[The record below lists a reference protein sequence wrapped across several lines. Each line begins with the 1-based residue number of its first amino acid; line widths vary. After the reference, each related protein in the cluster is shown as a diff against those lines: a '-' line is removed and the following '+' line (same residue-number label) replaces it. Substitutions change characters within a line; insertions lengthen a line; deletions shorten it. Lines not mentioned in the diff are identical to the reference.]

1 MSIHHGQLHSA
12 VPAGALVVGGRP
24 VDRFSFFFAFYGL
37 ILGLAVAELLSG
49 FASFARQRR
58 VRELEVQTGLL
69 GLLVFI
75 DICATWIDA
84 YDTLRTV
91 TLNFEGLAAPIMVA
105 TGFYLAASMVFPR
118 DPEMLERLPDY
129 YAQRHGFIVA
139 MLLMAELFLV
149 VTFWDLY
156 QWTMVHQPAR
166 FWLWQVP
173 VEIVVVGAFVGLIAA
188 KSRQANIVLLALLL
202 FLFIVPY
209 WTAGAIPTWIHEHF
223 DRPA

>member
-1 MSIHHGQLHSA
+1 
-12 VPAGALVVGGRP
+12 

-58 VRELEVQTGLL
+58 VRELEVQTALL

-91 TLNFEGLAAPIMVA
+91 TLSLEGLAAPIMVA
-105 TGFYLAASMVFPR
+105 TGLYLAASMVFPR
-118 DPEMLERLPDY
+118 DPEMLDRLPDY

-149 VTFWDLY
+149 ATFWDKY
-156 QWTMVHQPAR
+156 RWTLAHRPAQ
-166 FWLWQVP
+166 FWLWHVP
-173 VEIVVVGAFVGLIAA
+173 FKIVLVGAFVGLIAA
-188 KSRQANIVLLALLL
+188 KSRRANIVLLALLL
-202 FLFIVPY
+202 FLFSVDY
-209 WTAGAIPTWIHEHF
+209 WQIDAIQTWIHENF
-223 DRPA
+223 DRPS